1 MNVVKLII
9 FAGFL
14 ISYSMTGVSRGIG
27 ETEITTDD
35 GIEVFQNEKYY
46 LLKKNVIISSDDF
59 KITSDNVKANFEID
73 LYDITSLET
82 KGNSSLNAIKYGI
95 NGKGDEIL
103 INIKSE
109 EITVIGKNS
118 LLNLQET
125 KMSSDGSIKVNNL
138 LGAFELKGAN
148 SNLKTDDLDIY
159 GKYISGIFV
168 ESDGKKQLKKLEVKD
183 KNLLKIYTED
193 LEMSSQKA
201 IYDDAT
207 NIFEL
212 FTEVKIIKG
221 QEIIS
226 GDYGYFDTLKNSLI
240 EFSKTYFPNTYTDF
254 SPTSGPMSFV
264 SPWPSFIFFAE
275 AFLSVGCSS
284 RF

>member
-1 MNVVKLII
+1 MNIIKLILLS
-9 FAGFL
+9 FFL
-14 ISYSMTGVSRGIG
+14 ILYSITVSSRGIG

-59 KITSDNVKANFEID
+59 KITADSVKAKFEID

-82 KGNSSLNAIKYGI
+82 KGESSLDAIKYGI
-95 NGKGDEIL
+95 TGNGDEML

-125 KMSSDGSIKVNNL
+125 KMNSDGSIKVNNL
-138 LGAFELKGAN
+138 LGTFELNGAN
-148 SNLKTDDLDIY
+148 SNLTNDDLDIY
-159 GKYISGIFV
+159 GEYISGVFF
-168 ESDGKKQLKKLEVKD
+168 ESDGKKQLKNLEVRD
-183 KNLLKIYTED
+183 NNLLKIYTEN
-193 LEMSSQKA
+193 LEMSSKKA
-201 IYDDAT
+201 IYDDQT

-212 FTEVKIIKG
+212 FTNVKIVKG

-226 GDYGYFDTLKNSLI
+226 GDYGYFDTVKNSYKVKSD
-240 EFSKTYFPNTYTDF
+240 ETSKVKVTIKNTN
-254 SPTSGPMSFV
+254 
-264 SPWPSFIFFAE
+264 E
-275 AFLSVGCSS
+275 
-284 RF
+284 